1 MFHNA
6 QVTPPGHHMHH
17 YIVFIALPQ
26 ILSAQI
32 KIQSHELFDK
42 YFVPFK
48 EIEMEILI
56 GLIVLVA
63 VGYLLYVNNSK
74 KPLDLNKDGKVDA
87 QDALSV
93 APVLT
98 QVATQVAD
106 VNKDGKVDSADAKAA
121 VDKVVSA
128 ADLNQDGKVDVA
140 DAVEAVKKTKR
151 KAKET
156 AEKVKTAVKK
166 TAKPKK

>member
-98 QVATQVAD
+98 QTISQVAD
-106 VNKDGKVDSADAKAA
+106 VN
-121 VDKVVSA
+121 
-128 ADLNQDGKVDVA
+128 NDGKVDVA
-140 DAVEAVKKTKR
+140 DAVEVVEKTKK
-151 KAKET
+151 KATET
-156 AEKVKTAVKK
+156 VAKVKTAAKK

>member
-32 KIQSHELFDK
+32 KIFLSLLSAK

-56 GLIVLVA
+56 GLVALVV

-98 QVATQVAD
+98 ETITKVAD
-106 VNKDGKVDSADAKAA
+106 V
-121 VDKVVSA
+121 
-128 ADLNQDGKVDVA
+128 NQDGKVDAA
-140 DAVEAVKKTKR
+140 DAVEVVKKTKK
-151 KAKET
+151 KATET
-156 AEKVKTAVKK
+156 VAKVKTAAKK
-166 TAKPKK
+166 TTKPKK

>member
-1 MFHNA
+1 
-6 QVTPPGHHMHH
+6 
-17 YIVFIALPQ
+17 
-26 ILSAQI
+26 
-32 KIQSHELFDK
+32 
-42 YFVPFK
+42 
-48 EIEMEILI
+48 MEILI

-98 QVATQVAD
+98 QAATQVAD

>member
-1 MFHNA
+1 
-6 QVTPPGHHMHH
+6 
-17 YIVFIALPQ
+17 
-26 ILSAQI
+26 
-32 KIQSHELFDK
+32 
-42 YFVPFK
+42 
-48 EIEMEILI
+48 MEILI

-74 KPLDLNKDGKVDA
+74 KPLDLNKDGKVD
-87 QDALSV
+87 
-93 APVLT
+93 
-98 QVATQVAD
+98 
-106 VNKDGKVDSADAKAA
+106 SADAKAA

-128 ADLNQDGKVDVA
+128 ADLNQDGKVDIA